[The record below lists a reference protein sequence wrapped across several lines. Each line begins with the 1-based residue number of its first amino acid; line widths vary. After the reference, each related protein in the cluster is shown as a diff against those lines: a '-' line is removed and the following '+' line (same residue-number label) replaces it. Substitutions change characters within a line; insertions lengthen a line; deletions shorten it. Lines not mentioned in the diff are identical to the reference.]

1 MSAILLTSTDP
12 HPPDCPAF
20 NYESDPRRGTLL
32 GARVDEILIALLRG
46 DIDTRNSVLDTR
58 PLHHRLFVGLTPV
71 NCDYYAGH
79 YRGEPF
85 RCLQHYRVMVPS
97 DPRVGS
103 PPVAVQH
110 NLTEL
115 ASIIRSGLDAL
126 EGGPPLSGRDRL
138 RYLIV
143 FACRAFEI
151 FLRVHPY
158 ANGNGHAARLMIW
171 CVLGRYGHW
180 PRRWT
185 VEPRPPDPPYSD
197 LIRRYRDGD
206 KNPLEL
212 FVASML
218 VP

>member
-1 MSAILLTSTDP
+1 
-12 HPPDCPAF
+12 
-20 NYESDPRRGTLL
+20 
-32 GARVDEILIALLRG
+32 
-46 DIDTRNSVLDTR
+46 
-58 PLHHRLFVGLTPV
+58 
-71 NCDYYAGH
+71 
-79 YRGEPF
+79 
-85 RCLQHYRVMVPS
+85 MVPS

-158 ANGNGHAARLMIW
+158 ANGNGHSARLMIW